1 MRWGRDVHV
10 RRFFGAVGLTNLKTV
25 AESQGHLD
33 MRYMLLICR
42 DEKMWDEMS
51 LEERVAIYEEA
62 VDYSEGFRA
71 SGLYQ
76 GGEPLEP
83 TRTAT
88 TVRMKGDKT
97 VTTDGPFAE
106 TKEQLA
112 GYTILE
118 AKDLDEALG
127 FVARHPLVRAGF
139 SIEVRPIRVGPPR

>member
-1 MRWGRDVHV
+1 
-10 RRFFGAVGLTNLKTV
+10 
-25 AESQGHLD
+25 
-33 MRYMLLICR
+33 MRYMLMIYR
-42 DEKMWDEMS
+42 DEKEWEAMS
-51 LEERVAIYEEA
+51 VQERGAVYRAA
-62 VDYSEGFRA
+62 VDYSEALRPSGF
-71 SGLYQ
+71 YQ

-88 TVRMKGDKT
+88 TVRMKSGKA
-97 VTTDGPFAE
+97 VMTDGPFAE

-118 AKDLDEALG
+118 ARDLDEALA

>member
-1 MRWGRDVHV
+1 
-10 RRFFGAVGLTNLKTV
+10 
-25 AESQGHLD
+25 
-33 MRYMLLICR
+33 MRYMLLMCR
-42 DEKMWDEMS
+42 DEERWDAMS
-51 LEERVAIYEEA
+51 VEEKGTIYREA
-62 VDYSEGFRA
+62 VEYSEARRPGGFY
-71 SGLYQ
+71 L

-88 TVRMKGDKT
+88 TVRMKGGKA
-97 VTTDGPFAE
+97 VMTDGPFAE

-118 AKDLDEALG
+118 ARDLDEALV